1 MEIVRIISV
10 ILLKMTNSH
19 SVILYT
25 LSGKFC
31 IFIFKFFLHKVIFFP
46 SVHSFL
52 KK

>member
-10 ILLKMTNSH
+10 ILLKMTNSQ

-31 IFIFKFFLHKVIFFP
+31 IFIFKFYIKSYLSHQYII
-46 SVHSFL
+46 S
-52 KK
+52 

>member
-10 ILLKMTNSH
+10 ILLKMTNSQ

-31 IFIFKFFLHKVIFFP
+31 IFIFKFNIKSYLSNQYIIF
-46 SVHSFL
+46 
-52 KK
+52 